1 MRSIWFGPVGFPGSF
16 THCSTTLH
24 DTVTQCFIAHHQL
37 WVVFGKMVFEEVDSD
52 LFLIVFVPPPQG
64 FTYVAPSVL
73 ENVKEKFSF
82 EHKVRSP
89 RKFPGS
95 PRTPVR

>member
-1 MRSIWFGPVGFPGSF
+1 MMSLFFV
-16 THCSTTLH
+16 
-24 DTVTQCFIAHHQL
+24 CF
-37 WVVFGKMVFEEVDSD
+37 SPSPTPT
-52 LFLIVFVPPPQG
+52 PPLPQG

-82 EHKVRSP
+82 EPKVRSP